1 MIRVR
6 INNVRHE
13 TPSVNTLTFTW
24 DHAVQPGQFAMLWMP
39 GYGEIPMS
47 FSSTGKEKAFTVKNY
62 GLTSSKVLELVDGDY
77 IYFRG
82 PYGRGYTERKGR
94 SLIIGGGSGMASLR
108 PLINDDSYGIV
119 SAKTRS
125 ELLFRHMFHE
135 ASLMVATDD
144 GSEGIKGFPVDILKD
159 MDISPFKNIYI
170 CGPEMMIFSIVK
182 YLADKRPEAEAS
194 LERSMKCGIGVCDSC
209 SVSGFQLCR
218 DGPVFSVGEI
228 ANMKEYGHEKLSF
241 SGKRVPV
248 T

>member
-6 INNVRHE
+6 INSIKRE
-13 TPSVNTLTFTW
+13 TPTVNTLTFTW
-24 DHAVQPGQFAMLWMP
+24 NGEVRPGQFAMLWVP

-47 FSSTGKEKAFTVKNY
+47 FSSTGREKAFTIKNY
-62 GLTSSKVLELVDGDY
+62 GPTSARVLELEAGDY

-82 PYGRGYTERKGR
+82 PYGRGYSRREGR

-108 PLINDDSYGIV
+108 PLIRDDSFGIV
-119 SAKTRS
+119 SAKTGS
-125 ELLFRHMFHE
+125 ELLFTHMFRPD
-135 ASLMVATDD
+135 SLLIATDD
-144 GSEGIKGFPVDILKD
+144 GSAGVKGFPVEILKKTD
-159 MDISPFKNIYI
+159 TSQFSNIYI
-170 CGPEMMIFSIVK
+170 CGPELMIHSIVN
-182 YLADKRPEAEAS
+182 YLSSSRPDAEAS

-228 ANMKEYGHEKLSF
+228 AMMKEYGHEKLGF
-241 SGKRVPV
+241 SGRREPV